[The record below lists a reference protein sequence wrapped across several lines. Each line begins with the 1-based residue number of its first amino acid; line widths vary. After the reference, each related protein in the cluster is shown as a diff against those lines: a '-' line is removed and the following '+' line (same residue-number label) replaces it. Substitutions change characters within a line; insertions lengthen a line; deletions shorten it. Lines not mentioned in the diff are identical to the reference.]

1 MAKKNPLTIGAER
14 SAVLAAARGPVAV
27 SKKESPTT
35 RIIQAHYPIEV
46 YDALHQ
52 VQGKTR
58 RNLKQVL
65 GEAINDL
72 CAKYGVPEPYTE
84 EG

>member
-1 MAKKNPLTIGAER
+1 MAKKNTLAAGAQLSSIR
-14 SAVLAAARGPVAV
+14 AAARGPVAV
-27 SKKESPTT
+27 PKKESPTT

-46 YDALHQ
+46 YDALHL

-65 GEAINDL
+65 GEGINLL
-72 CAKYGVPEPYTE
+72 CQKYGVAEPYSE
-84 EG
+84 ES